1 MSNVPSELRFL
12 SSHEWVAVNGD
23 IATVGIS
30 DHAQALLGDLVF
42 VEVPEVDD
50 EVSAGDEVAVI
61 ESVKAASD
69 MYAPISGTII
79 EVNEDLDESPESIN
93 SDAYGD
99 GWILK
104 IKMSDPD
111 EFNDLMDADSYSDSI
126 VEDDE

>member
-30 DHAQALLGDLVF
+30 EHAQELLGDIVF
-42 VEVPEVDD
+42 VDVPDVDD
-50 EVSAGDEVAVI
+50 EVSAGDEVVVI

-69 MYAPISGTII
+69 VYAPVSGTII
-79 EVNEDLDESPESIN
+79 EINEELDDSPESIN

-99 GWILK
+99 GWIYK

-111 EFNDLMDADSYSDSI
+111 EFNDLMSAENYAESI
-126 VEDDE
+126 AEDE

>member
-50 EVSAGDEVAVI
+50 EISAGDEVAVI

-69 MYAPISGTII
+69 VYAPISGTII

-99 GWILK
+99 GWIYK
-104 IKMSDPD
+104 VKMSDPD
-111 EFNDLMDADSYSDSI
+111 EFNDLMDADSYADSI
-126 VEDDE
+126 VEDE

>member
-30 DHAQALLGDLVF
+30 DHAQELLGDLVF

-69 MYAPISGTII
+69 VYAPISGTII
-79 EVNEDLDESPESIN
+79 EVNEDLDDSPESIN

-99 GWILK
+99 GWIYK

-111 EFNDLMDADSYSDSI
+111 EFNDLMSAENYAESI
-126 VEDDE
+126 VEDE

>member
-12 SSHEWVAVNGD
+12 SSHEWVAVDGD

-30 DHAQALLGDLVF
+30 DHAQELLGDLVF

-50 EVSAGDEVAVI
+50 EISAGDEVAVI

-69 MYAPISGTII
+69 VYAPVSGRII
-79 EVNEDLDESPESIN
+79 EVNEELDDSPESIN

-99 GWILK
+99 GWIFK
-104 IKMSDPD
+104 VKMSDPE
-111 EFNDLMDADSYSDSI
+111 EFNDLMDADSYADLI
-126 VEDDE
+126 LEDE

>member
-30 DHAQALLGDLVF
+30 DHAQGLLGDLVF
-42 VEVPEVDD
+42 VEVPEVD
-50 EVSAGDEVAVI
+50 EEITAGDEVAVI

-69 MYAPISGTII
+69 VYAPISGTII

-99 GWILK
+99 GWIYK
-104 IKMSDPD
+104 VKMSDPD
-111 EFNDLMDADSYSDSI
+111 EFNDLMDADSYADSI
-126 VEDDE
+126 VEDE

>member
-30 DHAQALLGDLVF
+30 DHAQELLGDLVF

-50 EVSAGDEVAVI
+50 EISAGDEVAVI

-69 MYAPISGTII
+69 VYAPISGTII
-79 EVNEDLDESPESIN
+79 EVNEDLDDSPESIN

-99 GWILK
+99 GWIYK
-104 IKMSDPD
+104 VKMSDPD
-111 EFNDLMDADSYSDSI
+111 EFNDLMDAESYADSI
-126 VEDDE
+126 LEDE

>member
-12 SSHEWVAVNGD
+12 SSHEWVAVDGD

-42 VEVPEVDD
+42 VEVPEIDD

-69 MYAPISGTII
+69 VYAPISGTII
-79 EVNEDLDESPESIN
+79 EVNEELDDSPESIN

-99 GWILK
+99 GWIYK

-111 EFNDLMDADSYSDSI
+111 EFNDLMSAENYAESI
-126 VEDDE
+126 VEDE